1 MKRLSLKTWKTSL
14 KETKL
19 KVGDKT
25 VELKEDRG
33 LVARMLIVASSRLE
47 ISLEETI
54 GTYEFSVVP

>member
-1 MKRLSLKTWKTSL
+1 MKRLSLKTWKTSF

-25 VELKEDRG
+25 VALKADRG
-33 LVARMLIVASSRLE
+33 HFARMLIVANSGPE

-54 GTYEFSVVP
+54 GT